1 MLDPLGD
8 DRRLRRH
15 VEHRLRVR
23 RRPGR
28 EAQRRARR
36 RRPQRVIDRLEESR
50 NHILGAASCCPT
62 GREAARPASPTL
74 GCLRESGRSSKRRRR
89 WRTAPSWSSAGREGL
104 GREVAQH
111 YADAGR
117 DVVVTGRDQAASE
130 SCAAEIG
137 GATRGIALDLA
148 EPQAI
153 AERLADVGDVQY
165 LVLAAIERDSNT
177 VRAYDIAAALRLVTL
192 KLVGYTE
199 VIHALAPR
207 LAADSAILIFGGLA
221 RDRPYPG
228 STTVTTV
235 NGGVTGLVRTL
246 VIELAPTRVNALHPA
261 IVGDSPQWRDMPPE
275 RHDALVQ
282 RTPTGRLV
290 TMAEVVEASRF
301 LLENQAINGI
311 NLAVDGG
318 WLCM

>member
-1 MLDPLGD
+1 M
-8 DRRLRRH
+8 
-15 VEHRLRVR
+15 
-23 RRPGR
+23 
-28 EAQRRARR
+28 A
-36 RRPQRVIDRLEESR
+36 
-50 NHILGAASCCPT
+50 T
-62 GREAARPASPTL
+62 GSVVVVGGTR
-74 GCLRESGRSSKRRRR
+74 
-89 WRTAPSWSSAGREGL
+89 GL

-117 DVVVTGRDQAASE
+117 EVVITGREQSACDD
-130 SCAAEIG
+130 CAAEIG
-137 GATRGIALDLA
+137 GATRAIAFDLA
-148 EPQAI
+148 EPQSI
-153 AERLADVGDVQY
+153 AGRLGDVADVQY
-165 LVLAAIERDSNT
+165 LVLAAIERDSNS
-177 VRAYDIAAALRLVTL
+177 VRDYDIAAALRLVTL

-207 LAADSAILIFGGLA
+207 LETDSSVLIFGGLA

-261 IVGDSPQWRDMPPE
+261 IVGDSPQWRDMPAE

-282 RTPTGRLV
+282 RTPIGRLV
-290 TMAEVVEASRF
+290 TMAEVVAASRF
-301 LLENQAINGI
+301 LLENAAINGI
-311 NLAVDGG
+311 NLPVDGG